1 MAKVPMPEKTT
12 TSLDGSYGSQKKEVS
27 KVTKGKVRTQE
38 KSSFRKFGEAFIED
52 DFSDIKAY
60 VISDVIVPAIKNLI
74 FDSFIGSLEMALF
87 GTANRSHRRNGGK
100 NNETVSYSSY
110 YKSGNNRSSR
120 ADDSSNSTRHD
131 YKSII
136 FEERVDAEEVL
147 DTLCKLI
154 EDYGKATIGDFYDA
168 AGVTPDDNFTKNEE
182 YGWVNL
188 DNAAVKRERYGGYVI
203 IFPKERYIID

>member
-1 MAKVPMPEKTT
+1 MPEKTT

-38 KSSFRKFGEAFIED
+38 KSSIRKFGEAFIED
-52 DFSDIKAY
+52 DFGDIKAY
-60 VISDVIVPAIKNLI
+60 VISDVIIPAIKNLI

-100 NNETVSYSSY
+100 NNNETVSYSSY

-154 EDYGKATIGDFYDA
+154 EDYGKATIGDFYDV

-188 DNAAVKRERYGGYVI
+188 DNAAVKRDRYGGYVI
-203 IFPKERYIID
+203 IFPKERYIVD